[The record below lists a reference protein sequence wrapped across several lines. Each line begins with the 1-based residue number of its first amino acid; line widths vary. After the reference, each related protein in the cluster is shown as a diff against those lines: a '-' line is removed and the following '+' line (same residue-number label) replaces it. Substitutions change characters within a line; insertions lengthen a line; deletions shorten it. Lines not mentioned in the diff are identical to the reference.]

1 MAVIRKPSGLKP
13 YCMPNPSPNPST
25 HDSKARTY
33 WLKVKRLRLGQVS
46 NRSGVPRRRG
56 MPQIRYPAYPGI
68 FCARP
73 ECCISYVQHL
83 LQRMEILRPCYSIIQ
98 RGLEGDLDNNAQRTE
113 RKEGSAEKRRVLVAE
128 HAQVIQERDRES
140 RHQLGETAMA
150 QG

>member
-1 MAVIRKPSGLKP
+1 
-13 YCMPNPSPNPST
+13 
-25 HDSKARTY
+25 
-33 WLKVKRLRLGQVS
+33 
-46 NRSGVPRRRG
+46 
-56 MPQIRYPAYPGI
+56 
-68 FCARP
+68 
-73 ECCISYVQHL
+73 
-83 LQRMEILRPCYSIIQ
+83 MEILRPCYSIIQ